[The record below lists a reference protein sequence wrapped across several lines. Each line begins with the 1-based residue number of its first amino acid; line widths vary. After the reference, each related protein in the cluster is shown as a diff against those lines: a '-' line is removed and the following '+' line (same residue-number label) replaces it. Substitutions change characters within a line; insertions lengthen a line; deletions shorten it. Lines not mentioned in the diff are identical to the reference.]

1 MWNTDDLDGRLR
13 AAAFAFLDEH
23 QAAGAQTVR
32 RDEVSEFWFEGRR
45 VPLMDPQRGIRKPHF
60 LHAALSFRTVHAP
73 SPDQRPYDD
82 EPGIDGFP
90 RYKWRGTD
98 GGHPE
103 NVALRRSQIEGRPLI
118 WFRGVESG
126 RYLPVYPVW
135 LVGEEPDLR
144 QFVVALDPEQIS
156 LWRSGERFDTP
167 LPRGYADRITKARL
181 SQPLFRARVLSAY
194 RGRCAVCNFGHSA
207 LLDAAHIRPDADG
220 GEPTVTNGISMCKI
234 HHAAY
239 DADFLG
245 IDPDYRIHIR
255 ADLMFES
262 DGPTLRY
269 AFQAMNEQ
277 TLHLPNQRSA
287 RPDRDLIEAR
297 FVRFRAAS

>member
-1 MWNTDDLDGRLR
+1 
-13 AAAFAFLDEH
+13 
-23 QAAGAQTVR
+23 
-32 RDEVSEFWFEGRR
+32 
-45 VPLMDPQRGIRKPHF
+45 
-60 LHAALSFRTVHAP
+60 
-73 SPDQRPYDD
+73 
-82 EPGIDGFP
+82 
-90 RYKWRGTD
+90 
-98 GGHPE
+98 
-103 NVALRRSQIEGRPLI
+103 
-118 WFRGVESG
+118 
-126 RYLPVYPVW
+126 VYPVW